1 MCNNTLS
8 LFVTTIMFFSSCA
21 SATKYQSNESVSTKI
36 NPYTTK
42 KKELVQME
50 DSFFV
55 KIKPIIDTK
64 KFLDLHKLL
73 LEKEYDNQVLLVK
86 PSKPTND
93 LLKVIEAFKN
103 DPSVIYAYPNVRHK
117 AKIR

>member
-1 MCNNTLS
+1 MIQITFS
-8 LFVTTIMFFSSCA
+8 LLLLLTACSINAMPVDKT
-21 SATKYQSNESVSTKI
+21 

-55 KIKPIIDTK
+55 KIKPVIDTE
-64 KFLDLHKLL
+64 KFLALHKLL

-86 PSKPTND
+86 PSKPVED
-93 LLKVIEAFKN
+93 LLKIIEAFKDN
-103 DPSVIYAYPNVRHK
+103 SSVIYAYPNVRHK
-117 AKIR
+117 VKIR

>member
-8 LFVTTIMFFSSCA
+8 LFITSILFFSGYV
-21 SATKYQSNESVSTKI
+21 SATEYKSVTAKT

-50 DSFFV
+50 GSFFV
-55 KIKPIIDTK
+55 KIKPVIDTE
-64 KFLDLHKLL
+64 KFLALHKLL

-86 PSKPTND
+86 PSKPVED
-93 LLKVIEAFKN
+93 LLKIIEALKDN
-103 DPSVIYAYPNVRHK
+103 PSVIYAYPNVRHK
-117 AKIR
+117 VKIR

>member
-1 MCNNTLS
+1 MCKNTLFFIL
-8 LFVTTIMFFSSCA
+8 LFLSGCA
-21 SATKYQSNESVSTKI
+21 SATEYQPNVLVAAKT

-55 KIKPIIDTK
+55 KIKPTIDTT
-64 KFLDLHKLL
+64 KFLDLNNLL

-86 PSKPTND
+86 LSKPVDD
-93 LLKVIEAFKN
+93 LLKIIEAFKEN
-103 DPSVIYAYPNVRHK
+103 PSVIYAYPNVRHK
-117 AKIR
+117 VKVR